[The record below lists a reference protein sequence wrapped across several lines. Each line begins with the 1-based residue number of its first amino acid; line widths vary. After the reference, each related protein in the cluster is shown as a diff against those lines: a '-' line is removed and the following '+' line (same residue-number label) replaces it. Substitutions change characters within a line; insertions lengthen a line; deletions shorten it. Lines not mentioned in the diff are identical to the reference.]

1 MGLKL
6 WTRIAIVNLMIVA
19 LLGLTMRAKLM
30 FSMPFLNF
38 KNILHA
44 HSHFAFGGWVTLALL
59 ALMTWQLLPAERSS
73 RPVYKWLMGGILV
86 NAAGML
92 FSFPF
97 QGYAFFSIFF
107 STLFIFVTYGY
118 TYIFLKDLRRAS
130 ISRPVKL
137 LASGAVIYMA
147 LSSVGAFTL
156 AYLLASKSTNVFLYK
171 DAVYTYLHLQYSG
184 FFTMAVFALLFH
196 KLKLDSMQAGWFAGT
211 LHVSVIP
218 SLFISYLW
226 HNPSLIF
233 QVIALV
239 GALLIVLATVFFLVT
254 LGRALPQ
261 FKALRPTVKGLL
273 TIAMVSFLFKMIFQA
288 LTIVPS
294 LGPMVFTNR
303 PVIIGFLHLV
313 LLAFITVYLLA
324 HFIHSGLL
332 ELNGFSGFAI
342 WLFLVGVI
350 ANELVLFTQGLGFML
365 MMTSAMTNWILLGAA
380 GCLFAGALLLAVGQF
395 ASGTALRVSR
405 ISHQGFQSF
414 SES

>member
-156 AYLLASKSTNVFLYK
+156 A
-171 DAVYTYLHLQYSG
+171 
-184 FFTMAVFALLFH
+184 
-196 KLKLDSMQAGWFAGT
+196 
-211 LHVSVIP
+211 
-218 SLFISYLW
+218 
-226 HNPSLIF
+226 
-233 QVIALV
+233 
-239 GALLIVLATVFFLVT
+239 
-254 LGRALPQ
+254 
-261 FKALRPTVKGLL
+261 
-273 TIAMVSFLFKMIFQA
+273 
-288 LTIVPS
+288 
-294 LGPMVFTNR
+294 
-303 PVIIGFLHLV
+303 
-313 LLAFITVYLLA
+313 
-324 HFIHSGLL
+324 
-332 ELNGFSGFAI
+332 
-342 WLFLVGVI
+342 
-350 ANELVLFTQGLGFML
+350 
-365 MMTSAMTNWILLGAA
+365 
-380 GCLFAGALLLAVGQF
+380 
-395 ASGTALRVSR
+395 
-405 ISHQGFQSF
+405 
-414 SES
+414 